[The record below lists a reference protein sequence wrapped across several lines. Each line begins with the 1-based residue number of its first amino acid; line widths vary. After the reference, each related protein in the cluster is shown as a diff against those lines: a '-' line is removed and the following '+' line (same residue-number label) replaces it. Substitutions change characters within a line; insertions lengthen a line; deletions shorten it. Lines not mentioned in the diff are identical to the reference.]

1 MNGCPSHNALFATC
15 TLILFSHHRK
25 RRIYG
30 MSLSH
35 FYGEAETCT
44 FYALF
49 ELLHLQHR
57 KHNVHFTSAE
67 VSGNPEER
75 WTLI

>member
-1 MNGCPSHNALFATC
+1 
-15 TLILFSHHRK
+15 
-25 RRIYG
+25 

-35 FYGEAETCT
+35 FCGEAETCT